1 MVTSVQSP
9 ITLEMLRARRE
20 KILALAELYN
30 ATDVRVFGSVA
41 KGYSAPGSDIDLLV
55 TFTREVS
62 LLHRIGLIQAL
73 EELLG
78 SRVDVLTERTLH
90 PLLRDEILKTAVPL

>member
-1 MVTSVQSP
+1 MTTATQTP
-9 ITLEMLRARRE
+9 ITLETLRARRKE
-20 KILALAELYN
+20 ILALAERYS
-30 ATDVRVFGSVA
+30 AKDVRVFGSVA
-41 KGYSAPGSDIDLLV
+41 KGYPAPGSDIDLLV
-55 TFTREVS
+55 SFTREVS

-90 PLLRDEILKTAVPL
+90 PLLRDEILNTAIRL